1 MHASGVR
8 GKGSPHRAGAFGGKV
23 HRKKKPLFGRRIL
36 KVFENHAALNNR
48 GGVDAVNGLDLV
60 HAGGIDKHRAA
71 DIGISNHWGGGCG
84 VTGVAPLRKNEGLM
98 FGADRHQA

>member
-8 GKGSPHRAGAFGGKV
+8 GKGSPTVQVPSAARLTGKRSPSSAG
-23 HRKKKPLFGRRIL
+23 RIL

-48 GGVDAVNGLDLV
+48 GGVDAVNGLDPV

-71 DIGISNHWGGGCG
+71 DIGISNHRGGGCG